1 VRLSPRKSTTLVSR
15 LRALFLTGIL
25 ACKAAPPAA
34 SFRVPESEQFPAST
48 KKDGDASRS
57 TASSASSASILPKI
71 APPFLAAGP
80 IEFGHGFIR
89 RAYVFGRSRVEI
101 TIAAMG
107 KEPGAFERGVAGSA
121 NYLQAPLGLPASEAN
136 GFYTCVSYSSP
147 SACDLH
153 VQLRSGFHVEAMGNG
168 AVPRAELAELLTHIP
183 LGDLSDSIFAER

>member
-1 VRLSPRKSTTLVSR
+1 LRWGALILTTVS
-15 LRALFLTGIL
+15 
-25 ACKAAPPAA
+25 ACKGAPPPA
-34 SFRVPESEQFPAST
+34 SFHVPVSEQFPVSA
-48 KKDGDASRS
+48 KRDADFARPAAS
-57 TASSASSASILPKI
+57 TASPESILPKI
-71 APPFLAAGP
+71 APPFSAAGP
-80 IEFGHGFIR
+80 VEFGHGFIR
-89 RAYVFGRSRVEI
+89 RTYVFGRSRVEI

-107 KEPGAFERGVAGSA
+107 KEPGAFERWVAGSA

-136 GFYTCVSYSSP
+136 GFYTCVSDSAQ